1 MADITVTREHG
12 FEYAAGLL
20 EAAILLEDLGY
31 PFAADLH
38 LLASR
43 LETQLFGGLPG
54 HDEEPP

>member
-1 MADITVTREHG
+1 MDDLTITREHG

-38 LLASR
+38 HLASR

-54 HDEEPP
+54 QDEEPP